1 MVTKRNPKSQL
12 IKARIA
18 ILQAE
23 LLAAQADEKQ
33 RDREA
38 LLRLIDRADC
48 LADALNWAR
57 QKIADRRAR

>member
-1 MVTKRNPKSQL
+1 MVKKRNAKSQS

-18 ILQAE
+18 VLQAE

-33 RDREA
+33 RDRDA

-48 LADALNWAR
+48 LEDALHWAR
-57 QKIADRRAR
+57 QKIADRRAQ

>member
-1 MVTKRNPKSQL
+1 MVAKRNPKSQS

-18 ILQAE
+18 VLQAE
-23 LLAAQADEKQ
+23 LLATQADEKQ

-48 LADALNWAR
+48 LADALHWAR
-57 QKIADRRAR
+57 QKIADRRAP